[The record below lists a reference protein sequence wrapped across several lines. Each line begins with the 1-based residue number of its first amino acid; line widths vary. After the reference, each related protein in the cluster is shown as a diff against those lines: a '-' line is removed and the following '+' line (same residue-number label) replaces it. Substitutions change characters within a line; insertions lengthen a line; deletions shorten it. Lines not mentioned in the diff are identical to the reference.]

1 MSRRSPRSAFAAA
14 QAAKATDR
22 RPSAGSRALLVV
34 DNRPLQR
41 AAWTQLLAARK
52 RLTKATADLHRHEN
66 VDEPAFLSWSARAHP
81 ELLTELRELAA
92 QYAEKARLVSSVEN
106 EAFATGRRPERVW
119 RARQKPPS
127 PGVTPPPERTAA
139 GDPWDDPFG
148 PAAASD
154 AGAQDPFG
162 SAEYERLMEEFFAE
176 NGISPDDPAAA
187 GFRESIG
194 GFLGFPAPKPQSAP
208 DDPAREIYRRLVQ
221 HLHPDRGGEW
231 TPARARLWHEVQQ
244 AWTARDLDWL
254 SRLEVEW
261 EAATELLGPASPVG
275 RLLQALQEIEA
286 ARRDSDRRVR
296 AYRGTPA
303 WRFTLLPAPGA
314 ALLRR
319 LEQEL
324 LGEIE
329 RLRFGL
335 EDIEGIIADWERAM
349 QPRRAR
355 RRRGRTIEPDP
366 MADPDVDLF

>member
-1 MSRRSPRSAFAAA
+1 M
-14 QAAKATDR
+14 
-22 RPSAGSRALLVV
+22 LV
-34 DNRPLQR
+34 DNRPLQL
-41 AAWTQLLAARK
+41 AAWKKLLAARK

-92 QYAEKARLVSSVEN
+92 QFAEKERLVASVER

-119 RARQKPPS
+119 HARQNPP
-127 PGVTPPPERTAA
+127 PAGATPPPERATA
-139 GDPWDDPFG
+139 DNPWDDPFG
-148 PAAASD
+148 PGAESSAD
-154 AGAQDPFG
+154 AQAPFR
-162 SAEYERLMEEFFAE
+162 SAEYEKFMEEFFAE
-176 NGISPDDPAAA
+176 HGISPDDPAAA

-194 GFLGFPAPKPQSAP
+194 GFLGFGPARTPTNPA
-208 DDPAREIYRRLVQ
+208 DPAREIYRRLVQ
-221 HLHPDRGGEW
+221 NLHPDRGGEW

-244 AWTARDLDWL
+244 AWDARDLDWL

-275 RLLQALQEIEA
+275 RLLQAVREIEA
-286 ARRDSDRRVR
+286 ARRDSDRRIR
-296 AYRGTPA
+296 RYRQTPA

-324 LGEIE
+324 LVEIE

-335 EDIEGIIADWERAM
+335 EDLEVIIADWERAM

-366 MADPDVDLF
+366 TVDPELDLF